1 MKRKTYNNFMKT
13 IKAIEQKGYSFEES
27 KNLAHKVW
35 ENTLNDGANRSA
47 EYFISKIISKAD
59 YIETYMR

>member
-27 KNLAHKVW
+27 KDLAHKVW
-35 ENTLNDGANRSA
+35 VNT
-47 EYFISKIISKAD
+47 
-59 YIETYMR
+59 